1 MKKRNIISAL
11 ALTVIIGV
19 GATAYAA
26 SNDNTSKTNDST
38 QRLGLGRITS
48 MRGYDYIT
56 SILKNKLGLS
66 DEEITSAG
74 NSGKSIY
81 DLAKEKGMSDE
92 QLKAALLEERTKAID
107 EAINK
112 GALSKEDGEALK
124 EKLMA
129 NIENCNGNFRQGQC
143 LSGGM
148 GQGNG
153 QGQGRG
159 RGQGQGRGMIG
170 RGQGGFNQ
178 VSPNNGNGK

>member
-26 SNDNTSKTNDST
+26 SNDNISKANSPA

-66 DEEITSAG
+66 NEEITNAT
-74 NSGKSIY
+74 NSGKTIY

-112 GALSKEDGEALK
+112 GTLSKEDGDALK
-124 EKLMA
+124 EKLST
-129 NIENCNGNFRQGQC
+129 NIESCTGNFGQGQC

-148 GQGNG
+148 GQGKG
-153 QGQGRG
+153 Q
-159 RGQGQGRGMIG
+159 GQGQGRGMKG
-170 RGQGGFNQ
+170 RGQGRFNQ
-178 VSPNNGNGK
+178 VSPNNQNVK

>member
-66 DEEITSAG
+66 DEEITSAR

-81 DLAKEKGMSDE
+81 DLAKEKGMGDE

-112 GALSKEDGEALK
+112 GTLSKEDGEALK

-129 NIENCNGNFRQGQC
+129 NIESCTGNFGQGQC

-148 GQGNG
+148 GQGNGQGQG

-170 RGQGGFNQ
+170 RGQGRFN
-178 VSPNNGNGK
+178 